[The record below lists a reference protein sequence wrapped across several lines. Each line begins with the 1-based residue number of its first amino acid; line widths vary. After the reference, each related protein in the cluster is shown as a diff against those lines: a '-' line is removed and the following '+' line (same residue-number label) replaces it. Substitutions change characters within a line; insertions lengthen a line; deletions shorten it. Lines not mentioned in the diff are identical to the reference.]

1 MAYTAKQALVRG
13 GRHLPDG
20 GPAFAPGQPLWQIV
34 PTRDE
39 HGRRVTDF
47 MMLVPRLKEQ
57 PKIYIEMAMRH
68 IQRVLARYD
77 EVVFADL
84 NLQFNLLWV
93 SLKHRPGHPGLILE
107 IAGRIRLMVPEA
119 VLVAQNPSVR

>member
-57 PKIYIEMAMRH
+57 PKIYVEMAMRH

-119 VLVAQNPSVR
+119 VLVAQNPCAR